1 LAKPGPN
8 VTVKESGGTTAGIDL
23 NHNYLSPP
31 VSTCRLPNQLAGV
44 EVPKLKLIV
53 SAPFAKLALRPSPHA
68 GARAM
73 LLPTDSVNHSA
84 PSGPVVIP

>member
-1 LAKPGPN
+1 
-8 VTVKESGGTTAGIDL
+8 
-23 NHNYLSPP
+23 
-31 VSTCRLPNQLAGV
+31 LAGM